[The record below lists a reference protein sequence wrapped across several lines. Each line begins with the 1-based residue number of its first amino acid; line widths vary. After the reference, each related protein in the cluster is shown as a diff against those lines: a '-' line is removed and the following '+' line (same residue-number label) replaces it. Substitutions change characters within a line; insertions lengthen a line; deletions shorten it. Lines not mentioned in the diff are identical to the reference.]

1 MNEHGLGCL
10 RAPDARDHHF
20 PLRSLLAVRVH
31 RKNTFWPMFNLPLN
45 QRATGTCVEHGWKHW
60 GMAAPIVSTRK
71 LAKIP
76 QYDLYREMIGIDEW
90 TDNDNDTDLQMG
102 TSVRAGAK
110 VFQQHGFLTSYG
122 WAFDADTAIDWL
134 VTQGPLVIG
143 INWYNGMDTPSA
155 EGFIHPSGGIAGGH
169 CMCLL
174 GWSEKRGA
182 VYGTNS
188 WGPGWGALKGRFWMT
203 GEDFERLLSEDGE
216 CCSAM
221 EIRSV

>member
-1 MNEHGLGCL
+1 
-10 RAPDARDHHF
+10 
-20 PLRSLLAVRVH
+20 
-31 RKNTFWPMFNLPLN
+31 
-45 QRATGTCVEHGWKHW
+45 
-60 GMAAPIVSTRK
+60 MAAPIVSTRK

-76 QYDLYREMIGIDEW
+76 QYDLYREMIAIDEW
-90 TDNDNDTDLQMG
+90 TDNDNDTQLQMG

-110 VFQQHGFLTSYG
+110 VFQNRGFLTTYG
-122 WAFDADTAIDWL
+122 WEFSADPAIDHL
-134 VTQGPLVIG
+134 CMFGPLVIG
-143 INWYNGMDTPSA
+143 INFYGGMFTPDK
-155 EGFIHPSGGIAGGH
+155 EGFIRPTGSIEGGH

-182 VYGTNS
+182 IYGTNS
-188 WGPGWGALKGRFWMT
+188 WGSGWGVLKGRFWMA